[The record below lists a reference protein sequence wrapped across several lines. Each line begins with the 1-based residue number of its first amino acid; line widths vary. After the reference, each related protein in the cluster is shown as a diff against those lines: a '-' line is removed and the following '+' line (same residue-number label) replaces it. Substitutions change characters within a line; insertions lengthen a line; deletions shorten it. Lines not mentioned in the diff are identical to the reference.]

1 MVGHIVRLKCLK
13 PVINTFKINWI
24 SFFPLMVL
32 NLTETCLWLPLALFS
47 CGEKKSNL
55 SGQRVCAGFYDTKE
69 GGTCNWSLFTSIMC
83 RELVNPTLSLYLTTK
98 SKRSIILYRIMQEP
112 YTIWTAVHDS
122 LWNGIHGTFVQAAW
136 SVVAHYSPTMCRK
149 MGVH

>member
-24 SFFPLMVL
+24 SFFNGTELDR
-32 NLTETCLWLPLALFS
+32 NLFVIAPCIIQLWR
-47 CGEKKSNL
+47 KKSNL

-112 YTIWTAVHDS
+112 YTI
-122 LWNGIHGTFVQAAW
+122 
-136 SVVAHYSPTMCRK
+136 
-149 MGVH
+149 